1 MTVMT
6 MLSGRAAEGAAT
18 VREYGEIEETVTL
31 EGTMI
36 TATSPNGRVPGPMTS
51 MIGQHKA
58 EWAVETQPGI
68 TIAYPASMTIT
79 RTVKP
84 QFLPSKTAT

>member
-6 MLSGRAAEGAAT
+6 MLSRRAAKGAAMA
-18 VREYGEIEETVTL
+18 REYGEIEETVTL

-36 TATSPNGRVPGPMTS
+36 IPTATGPNGRVPGPMTS

-58 EWAVETQPGI
+58 EWAVEIHSTQTG
-68 TIAYPASMTIT
+68 T
-79 RTVKP
+79 
-84 QFLPSKTAT
+84 